1 MPNDGRCSTW
11 GDPKTALPPQCP
23 MPIAQCPMPIDNHQP
38 TNDKIMLVPL
48 TRQKFEQ
55 LVPWIASS
63 PQYKYYWGKF
73 PDFLQRLL
81 ISVVSAAVL
90 LLVKFLFGLD
100 FGAVIFLLGFVASLY
115 WFWGPVFWASVR
127 NAKYRNYKYSGFFR
141 GRVLDWWLTEE
152 LVGKQETVN
161 NKGELVI
168 VENRE
173 KWINLELGD
182 DTGFTAEFKAP
193 LRPYHKAIA
202 RGQIAEMLVMSN
214 RSDLS
219 TIDQISDIYIPNR
232 DLWVSDYPFLRR
244 DFFNEVSDR
253 LRDDQDRSRRR
264 RRTENPEYSSRDDQ
278 DRPRRRRTENL
289 EYNMLDDQDQRPRRR
304 RKPEV

>member
-1 MPNDGRCSTW
+1 
-11 GDPKTALPPQCP
+11 
-23 MPIAQCPMPIDNHQP
+23 
-38 TNDKIMLVPL
+38 MLVPL

-73 PDFLQRLL
+73 SDVLQRLL
-81 ISVVSAAVL
+81 ISVVSAAALLLIKVL
-90 LLVKFLFGLD
+90 LGLD
-100 FGAVIFLLGFVASLY
+100 FGAIIFLLVFVVSLY

-152 LVGKQETVN
+152 LIGKQETVN

-182 DTGFTAEFKAP
+182 DSGFTAEFKAP

-214 RSDLS
+214 RADLS
-219 TIDQISDIYIPNR
+219 TIDQISDIYIRSCN
-232 DLWVSDYPFLRR
+232 LWVSDYPFLRR

-253 LRDDQDRSRRR
+253 LRDDQDRPRRRRRTENDEYAARDDQDSRPTRR
-264 RRTENPEYSSRDDQ
+264 RRTENPEYDSRDDE
-278 DRPRRRRTENL
+278 DFRPTRRRRRTE
-289 EYNMLDDQDQRPRRR
+289 E
-304 RKPEV
+304 

>member
-1 MPNDGRCSTW
+1 MPY
-11 GDPKTALPPQCP
+11 
-23 MPIAQCPMPIDNHQP
+23 AQHQLS
-38 TNDKIMLVPL
+38 NDKTMLVPL

-73 PDFLQRLL
+73 SDVLQRLL

-90 LLVKFLFGLD
+90 LLIKV
-100 FGAVIFLLGFVASLY
+100 FVVSLY

-152 LVGKQETVN
+152 LIGKQETVN
-161 NKGELVI
+161 NRGELVI

-182 DTGFTAEFKAP
+182 DSGFTAEFKAP

-202 RGQIAEMLVMSN
+202 RGQIAEMIVMSN
-214 RSDLS
+214 RADLS
-219 TIDQISDIYIPNR
+219 TIDQISDIYIRSCN
-232 DLWVSDYPFLRR
+232 LWVSDYPFLRR

-253 LRDDQDRSRRR
+253 LRDDQDRPRRRRRTENDEYDTFDDQDSRPTRR
-264 RRTENPEYSSRDDQ
+264 RRTENPEYNSRDDE
-278 DRPRRRRTENL
+278 DFRPRRRRRTE
-289 EYNMLDDQDQRPRRR
+289 E
-304 RKPEV
+304 

>member
-1 MPNDGRCSTW
+1 MPY
-11 GDPKTALPPQCP
+11 
-23 MPIAQCPMPIDNHQP
+23 AQHQLS
-38 TNDKIMLVPL
+38 NDKTMLVPL

-73 PDFLQRLL
+73 SDVLQRLL

-90 LLVKFLFGLD
+90 LLIKVLFGLD
-100 FGAVIFLLGFVASLY
+100 FGAIIFLLVFVVSLY

-152 LVGKQETVN
+152 LIGKQETVN
-161 NKGELVI
+161 NRGELVI

-182 DTGFTAEFKAP
+182 DSGFTAEFKAP

-214 RSDLS
+214 RADLS
-219 TIDQISDIYIPNR
+219 TIDQISDIYIRSCN
-232 DLWVSDYPFLRR
+232 LWVSDYPFLRR

-253 LRDDQDRSRRR
+253 LRDDQDRPRRRRRTENNEYEAFDDQDSRPTRRR
-264 RRTENPEYSSRDDQ
+264 RRTENPEYDSRDDE
-278 DRPRRRRTENL
+278 DSRSRRRRTE
-289 EYNMLDDQDQRPRRR
+289 E
-304 RKPEV
+304 

>member
-1 MPNDGRCSTW
+1 
-11 GDPKTALPPQCP
+11 
-23 MPIAQCPMPIDNHQP
+23 
-38 TNDKIMLVPL
+38 MLVPL

-63 PQYKYYWGKF
+63 SQYKYYWGKF
-73 PDFLQRLL
+73 PDLLQRLL

-100 FGAVIFLLGFVASLY
+100 FGAIIFLLFFVASFY

-127 NAKYRNYKYSGFFR
+127 NAKYRSYKYSGFFR

-152 LVGKQETVN
+152 LIGKQETVN

-182 DTGFTAEFKAP
+182 DTGFTVEFKAP

-219 TIDQISDIYIPNR
+219 TIDQISDIYIASR

-253 LRDDQDRSRRR
+253 LRDDQDSRPRRR
-264 RRTENPEYSSRDDQ
+264 RSENAEYNLPDDQDSRPRRRRSENAEYNLPDDQDSRPRRRRSENAEYNSRDDQ
-278 DRPRRRRTENL
+278 DSRPRRLRSENAEYNSRDDQDSRPRRRT
-289 EYNMLDDQDQRPRRR
+289 
-304 RKPEV
+304 

>member
-1 MPNDGRCSTW
+1 
-11 GDPKTALPPQCP
+11 
-23 MPIAQCPMPIDNHQP
+23 
-38 TNDKIMLVPL
+38 MLVPL

-73 PDFLQRLL
+73 SDLLQRVL

-90 LLVKFLFGLD
+90 LLIKVIFGLD
-100 FGAVIFLLGFVASLY
+100 LGAIIFLLGFVASFY

-141 GRVLDWWLTEE
+141 GRVIDWWLTEE
-152 LVGKQETVN
+152 LIGKQETVN
-161 NKGELVI
+161 NRGELVI

-182 DTGFTAEFKAP
+182 DSGFTVEFKAP

-219 TIDQISDIYIPNR
+219 TIDQISDIYIRSCN
-232 DLWVSDYPFLRR
+232 LWVSDYPFLRR

-253 LRDDQDRSRRR
+253 LRNDQDERPRR
-264 RRTENPEYSSRDDQ
+264 RRTENPEYNSRDEE
-278 DRPRRRRTENL
+278 DRPRRRRSENT
-289 EYNMLDDQDQRPRRR
+289 EYNSRDDQNERPRRR
-304 RKPEV
+304 RKPEE

>member
-1 MPNDGRCSTW
+1 
-11 GDPKTALPPQCP
+11 
-23 MPIAQCPMPIDNHQP
+23 
-38 TNDKIMLVPL
+38 MLVPL

-73 PDFLQRLL
+73 PDLLQRLL

-100 FGAVIFLLGFVASLY
+100 FGAIIFLLFFVASFY

-127 NAKYRNYKYSGFFR
+127 NAKYRSYKYSGFFR

-152 LVGKQETVN
+152 LIGKQETVN

-182 DTGFTAEFKAP
+182 DTGFTVEFKAP

-219 TIDQISDIYIPNR
+219 TIDQISDIYIASR

-253 LRDDQDRSRRR
+253 LRDDQDS
-264 RRTENPEYSSRDDQ
+264 
-278 DRPRRRRTENL
+278 RPRRRRSENA
-289 EYNMLDDQDQRPRRR
+289 EYNLPDDQDSRPRRRRSENAEYNLPDDQDSRPRRRRSENAEYNSRDGQDSRPRRLRSENAEYNLPDDQDSRPRRR
-304 RKPEV
+304 RKPEE